1 LKGVLVSLLD
11 DLNSLPDCSTICG
24 VGKLLKSLPEK
35 ESEAVL
41 KAIDN
46 PDTSMTML
54 SRVLAKNGYVVHRK
68 TLTRHKLRGQ
78 KEIGCVCP

>member
-1 LKGVLVSLLD
+1 MSLLD
-11 DLNSLPDCSTICG
+11 DLNSLPAYTNECG
-24 VGKLLKSLPEK
+24 VGKLLKSLPDK

-46 PDTSMTML
+46 PNTSMTML
-54 SRVLAKNGYVVHRK
+54 ARVLEKNGYVLHRK
-68 TLTRHKLRGQ
+68 TLTRHRLRGQ

>member
-1 LKGVLVSLLD
+1 MSLLD
-11 DLNSLPDCSTICG
+11 DLSSLPEYPNECG
-24 VGKLLKSLPEK
+24 VGKLLKALPEK

-46 PDTSMTML
+46 PNTSMTML
-54 SRVLAKNGYVVHRK
+54 ARVLEKNGYVLHRK
-68 TLTRHKLRGQ
+68 TLTRHRLRGQ

>member
-35 ESEAVL
+35 ESAAVL

>member
-1 LKGVLVSLLD
+1 MSLLD
-11 DLNSLPDCSTICG
+11 DLNSLPAYPNECG
-24 VGKLLKSLPEK
+24 AGKLLKLLPEK

-54 SRVLAKNGYVVHRK
+54 ARVLEKNGYVVHRK
-68 TLTRHKLRGQ
+68 TLTRHRLRGQ

>member
-1 LKGVLVSLLD
+1 MSLLD
-11 DLNSLPDCSTICG
+11 DLTTLPEYSTECG

-35 ESEAVL
+35 ESAAVL

-54 SRVLAKNGYVVHRK
+54 ARVLEKNGYVINRK
-68 TLTRHKLRGQ
+68 TLTRHRLRGQ
-78 KEIGCVCP
+78 REIGCVCK

>member
-1 LKGVLVSLLD
+1 MSLLD
-11 DLNSLPDCSTICG
+11 DLSTIRKQTNKCG

-41 KAIDN
+41 KAIDD
-46 PDTSMTML
+46 PDASLTML
-54 SRVLAKNGYVVHRK
+54 ARVLENHGYVMNRK
-68 TLTRHKLRGQ
+68 TLTRHRLRGQ

>member
-1 LKGVLVSLLD
+1 MSLLD
-11 DLNSLPDCSTICG
+11 DLNSLPAYTNECG

-46 PDTSMTML
+46 PNTSMTML
-54 SRVLAKNGYVVHRK
+54 ARVLEKNGYVLHRK
-68 TLTRHKLRGQ
+68 TLTRHRLRGQ